1 MAQYHEKKMKISEIK
16 KELEFQ
22 SIPESAYSINKIK
35 EESLCI
41 LKRKR
46 YFEIFYYE
54 RGLENN
60 AIVFKKED
68 DACNYFI
75 NQLRSWF

>member
-1 MAQYHEKKMKISEIK
+1 MKISEIK
-16 KELEFQ
+16 KELK
-22 SIPESAYSINKIK
+22 SKKIPESAYSINKVK

-41 LKRKR
+41 LKRKEF
-46 YFEIFYYE
+46 FEIFYYE

-60 AIVFKKED
+60 KISFKEED

-75 NQLRSWF
+75 NELKSWF